1 MKRSFESLYLR
12 SLLHSL
18 PLRLVLACAALFAQP
33 GHAAP
38 VVKDTMAQRVLAC
51 TGCHGAEGRAGA
63 DGYYPRIAG
72 KPSGYL
78 YNQLLNFRDGRR
90 QYPLMSEL
98 LQTLSDDYLREMAEH
113 FSSLDLPY
121 PAPVR
126 PPVGQSPGQAVLARG
141 ELLVRKGDAAND
153 VPACARC
160 HGENLTGVAPAIP
173 GLLGL
178 PRDYLAAQLSGWKSG
193 VRHAHAPDCMG
204 QIAQRMSADDINA
217 VSHWLAARPVPAG
230 GKPAVALAQAL
241 PIRCGGVPSDRPVPE
256 AVQ

>member
-1 MKRSFESLYLR
+1 
-12 SLLHSL
+12 
-18 PLRLVLACAALFAQP
+18 
-33 GHAAP
+33 
-38 VVKDTMAQRVLAC
+38 MAQRVLAC
-51 TGCHGAEGRAGA
+51 TGCHGAEGLAAA

-121 PAPVR
+121 PAPAR
-126 PPVGQSPGQAVLARG
+126 PAANQTPGQAVMARG
-141 ELLVRKGDAAND
+141 ELLVRKGDAAREL
-153 VPACARC
+153 PACARC
-160 HGENLTGVAPAIP
+160 HGEYLTGVAPAIP

-217 VSHWLAARPVPAG
+217 VSHWLAGRPVPAG
-230 GKPAVALAQAL
+230 GKPAAALTQAL
-241 PIRCGGVPSDRPVPE
+241 PIRCGGVPPDMPAPE
-256 AVQ
+256 TTR

>member
-1 MKRSFESLYLR
+1 MKQSPVSSYRHPFRRCLLLR
-12 SLLHSL
+12 FL
-18 PLRLVLACAALFAQP
+18 LACAALFALP
-33 GHAAP
+33 AHAAP
-38 VVKDTMAQRVLAC
+38 VVEDTMAQRVLAC

-121 PAPVR
+121 PAPAR
-126 PPVGQSPGQAVLARG
+126 PAANQAPDQALLARG
-141 ELLVRKGDAAND
+141 ELLVRKGDAALE

-160 HGENLTGVAPAIP
+160 HGETLTGVAPAIP

-193 VRHAHAPDCMG
+193 VRIAHTPDCMG
-204 QIAQRMSADDINA
+204 QIAQRMSAGDINA

-230 GKPAVALAQAL
+230 GKPAAALAQAL
-241 PIRCGGVPSDRPVPE
+241 PIRCGGVPPVPE
-256 AVQ
+256 AAQ

>member
-1 MKRSFESLYLR
+1 MKRSFESSR
-12 SLLHSL
+12 FPARLHFF
-18 PLRLVLACAALFAQP
+18 PLRLALACAALSALP
-33 GHAAP
+33 ASGAP
-38 VVKDTMAQRVLAC
+38 VIEDTMAQRVLAC

-98 LQTLSDDYLREMAEH
+98 LQTLGDDYLREMAGH

-121 PAPVR
+121 PAPAR
-126 PPVGQSPGQAVLARG
+126 PAANHAPGQPVLARG
-141 ELLVRKGDAAND
+141 ELLVRKGDAASE

-204 QIAQRMSADDINA
+204 QIARRMSADDINA

-230 GKPAVALAQAL
+230 GRPAAGLAQAL
-241 PIRCGGVPSDRPVPE
+241 PIRCGGVPSAPE
-256 AVQ
+256 TAQ